1 MNNKVKN
8 FCNQFKITEDQF
20 YGKEVIDSELD
31 LRKYPNGTKV
41 RTVPDGFN
49 PIVTSSLDMEYVTTL
64 PSGFNPTLGGIL
76 DLSSVTTIPE
86 GFNPTVG
93 GSLYLDSVTTIPAG
107 FDPTV
112 GVYLW
117 LSSVTTIPEDFN
129 PLVGNELYYHNSYHT
144 PKNLMPENH
153 IISWHGGKYISCDGI
168 FGEVLS
174 RKGRVY
180 RCKNKNGEFYIVTGE
195 KFNAHGMTI
204 KEAKYDL
211 RFKELQ
217 QDPYEFK
224 KYNLDS
230 VLSKDEM
237 IICYRVI
244 TGACQFG
251 VQDFITRKCQNV
263 EKISINQVLKLTEG
277 EYGHQKFADFFKKE

>member
-93 GSLYLDSVTTIPAG
+93 GSLDLDSVTTIPK
-107 FDPTV
+107 
-112 GVYLW
+112 
-117 LSSVTTIPEDFN
+117 DFN
-129 PLVGNELYYHNSYHT
+129 PFVRCEIYHHGQWHDPTN
-144 PKNLMPENH
+144 KMPENH
-153 IISWHGGKYISCDGI
+153 IISWQGGKYISCDGI
-168 FGEVLS
+168 FCEVLS

-195 KFNAHGMTI
+195 KFNAHGKTI
-204 KEAKYDL
+204 KEAKSDL
-211 RFKELQ
+211 RFKELES
-217 QDPYEFK
+217 DPSEFK
-224 KYNLDS
+224 KYNLNS
-230 VLSKDEM
+230 VLSKEEM
-237 IICYRVI
+237 VLCYRAI

-251 VQDFITRKCQNV
+251 VQGFISRKCQNV
-263 EKISINQVLKLTEG
+263 ERISIKKVLKLTEG
-277 EYGHQKFADFFKKE
+277 EYGHQKFYDFFKK